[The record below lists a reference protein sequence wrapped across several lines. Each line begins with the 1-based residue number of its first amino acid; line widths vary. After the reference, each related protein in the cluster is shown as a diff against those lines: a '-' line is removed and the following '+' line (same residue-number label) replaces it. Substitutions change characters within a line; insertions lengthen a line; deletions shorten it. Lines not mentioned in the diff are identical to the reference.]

1 MEGNLRREALLEE
14 RDLLAER
21 DLLEKS
27 PVAEGVCGV
36 LGDAG
41 DRDLLGDAEDR
52 DFLLELSG
60 GASFRRRL

>member
-27 PVAEGVCGV
+27 PVAEGVRGV
-36 LGDAG
+36 LE

-52 DFLLELSG
+52 DFLPELSG